1 MVCGCDA
8 PDIELS
14 AMDVSRMKPVFIFV
28 DLLEDFFSK
37 PPLSERRGTL
47 SFAVNDLASFAREN
61 DFPVIWVRQAFELDL
76 SDAFR
81 SMRETGT
88 RITIRGTTGCDV
100 IKEIERRPSDV
111 EVVKKRYSAFFGT
124 QLAQLLES
132 VRCSHLIIGG
142 VNTHACVRATAVDA
156 FQLDYNVILAID
168 SIASYDDEYHRESIR
183 YLAQSIGQPM
193 NNGEIRE
200 CLRGI

>member
-1 MVCGCDA
+1 MT
-8 PDIELS
+8 
-14 AMDVSRMKPVFIFV
+14 PVFIFV

-37 PPLSERRGTL
+37 PPLSKRREAL
-47 SFAVNDLASFAREN
+47 SIAVNDLASFAREH
-61 DFPVIWVRQAFELDL
+61 DFPVIWVRQEFEPDL

-81 SMRETGT
+81 SMRETDT
-88 RITIRGTTGCDV
+88 RITIRGTAGCNT

-124 QLAQLLES
+124 QLAQRLES

-142 VNTHACVRATAVDA
+142 VNTHACVRATAIDA
-156 FQLDYNVILAID
+156 FQLDYKVILAID

-183 YLAQSIGQPM
+183 YLAQAIGQPM
-193 NNGEIRE
+193 NNGEVRA
-200 CLRGI
+200 CLRGA

>member
-1 MVCGCDA
+1 MGA
-8 PDIELS
+8 ES
-14 AMDVSRMKPVFIFV
+14 FGNVSRMNPVFVFV

-37 PPLSERRGTL
+37 PPLSERRGTI
-47 SFAVNDLASFAREN
+47 SIAVNDLASFAREK
-61 DFPVIWVRQAFELDL
+61 DFPVIWVRQEFEPDL

-100 IKEIERRPSDV
+100 IKEIERRPSDI

-124 QLAQLLES
+124 QLAQLLKS
-132 VRCSHLIIGG
+132 VRCSHLVIGG

-156 FQLDYNVILAID
+156 FQLDYNVILAMD
-168 SIASYDDEYHRESIR
+168 SIASYDEEYHRESIR

-193 NNGEIRE
+193 NNGEVRE
-200 CLRGI
+200 CLRGA

>member
-88 RITIRGTTGCDV
+88 RITIRGTTGCEV

-200 CLRGI
+200 YLRGI

>member
-1 MVCGCDA
+1 MN
-8 PDIELS
+8 
-14 AMDVSRMKPVFIFV
+14 PVFVFV

-37 PPLSERRGTL
+37 PPLSERRGAI
-47 SFAVNDLASFAREN
+47 SCAVNELASFAREN
-61 DFPVIWVRQAFELDL
+61 DLPVIWVRQEFEPDL
-76 SDAFR
+76 SDAFQ

-88 RITIRGTTGCDV
+88 RITIRGTTGCDIIMEV
-100 IKEIERRPSDV
+100 ERKPNDV

-124 QLAQLLES
+124 QLDQLLES
-132 VRCSHLIIGG
+132 VHCSHLIIGG

-156 FQLDYNVILAID
+156 FQLDYSVILAID

-193 NNGEIRE
+193 SNGALKER
-200 CLRGI
+200 LRGQ

>member
-1 MVCGCDA
+1 
-8 PDIELS
+8 
-14 AMDVSRMKPVFIFV
+14 MKPAFVFV

-37 PPLSERRGTL
+37 PPLSERRGAI
-47 SFAVNDLASFAREN
+47 SRAVNDLASFAREN
-61 DFPVIWVRQAFELDL
+61 EFPVTWVRQEFEPDL

-88 RITIRGTTGCDV
+88 RITIRGTAGCDV
-100 IKEIERRPSDV
+100 IEEIERRPGDL

-124 QLAQLLES
+124 QLAGLLDGFH
-132 VRCSHLIIGG
+132 CSHLVIGG

-156 FQLDYNVILAID
+156 FQLDYNVILATD

-183 YLAQSIGQPM
+183 YLAQSIGRPM
-193 NNGEIRE
+193 TNGEIRE
-200 CLRGI
+200 SLRATAT

>member
-1 MVCGCDA
+1 MN
-8 PDIELS
+8 
-14 AMDVSRMKPVFIFV
+14 PVFVFV

-37 PPLSERRGTL
+37 PPLSERRGTI
-47 SFAVNDLASFAREN
+47 SIAVNDLASFAREN
-61 DFPVIWVRQAFELDL
+61 DFPVIWVRQEFEPDL

-81 SMRETGT
+81 SMREAGT
-88 RITIRGTTGCDV
+88 RITIRGTTGCE
-100 IKEIERRPSDV
+100 ILKEIERRPSDV

-124 QLAQLLES
+124 QLAHLLES

-156 FQLDYNVILAID
+156 FQLDYNVILAMD

-193 NNGEIRE
+193 NNGEVRE
-200 CLRGI
+200 CLRTHFRRTHV

>member
-1 MVCGCDA
+1 MN
-8 PDIELS
+8 
-14 AMDVSRMKPVFIFV
+14 PVFVFV

-37 PPLSERRGTL
+37 PPLSERRGPI
-47 SFAVNDLASFAREN
+47 SIAVNDLASFARAN
-61 DFPVIWVRQAFELDL
+61 DFPVIWVRQVFEPDL

-81 SMRETGT
+81 SMREADT

-100 IKEIERRPSDV
+100 IKEIERQPSDV

-183 YLAQSIGQPM
+183 CLAQSIGQPM

-200 CLRGI
+200 CLRGA